1 MSYLH
6 RILGQN
12 EVLISR
18 ARFPWFYYVA
28 AWGALMLSLAGAVGL
43 HNSYR
48 LVWLDSLVA
57 AAGLIV
63 FFRIMI
69 WIWTTEIGVT
79 NQRLIV
85 KRGFPSRHTHEMEL
99 RAIEEIELDQSVLGR
114 MLEYGRIDVQGTG
127 DDSVKVPIIA
137 HPLHFLR
144 IVETAM
150 AAVGAPRRHAA
161 LSKSIG

>member
-1 MSYLH
+1 
-6 RILGQN
+6 
-12 EVLISR
+12 
-18 ARFPWFYYVA
+18 
-28 AWGALMLSLAGAVGL
+28 MLSLAAAIGL

-48 LVWLDSLVA
+48 SLWLASLAA

-99 RAIEEIELDQSVLGR
+99 RAIEEIELDQSALGR
-114 MLEYGRIDVQGTG
+114 LLEYGRIDVEGTG
-127 DDSVKVPIIA
+127 DDNIKVPAIA
-137 HPLHFLR
+137 HPLRFLR

-150 AAVGAPRRHAA
+150 AAIGKPRRHAA
-161 LSKSIG
+161 PSKSIG